1 MKYKVIANYKP
12 GDINEA
18 IEEEKL
24 QFIIFVLESMGL
36 DLEGCFPDPLN
47 QKDITVEHRIKLK
60 EILDK
65 YNISILNNKD
75 KTFDIYLEKDKIA
88 SWLKHWVELKKD
100 FSEIDPRRRI
110 YVEIHLE
117 CWSVFEEKEE

>member
-1 MKYKVIANYKP
+1 MKYKVISNYTP

-24 QFIIFVLESMGL
+24 QFIVFVLESMGV
-36 DLEGCFPDPLN
+36 DLEGCFPETLN
-47 QKDITVEHRIKLK
+47 QKEITVEHRIKLK
-60 EILDK
+60 EILEK
-65 YNISILNNKD
+65 YNISIINNKD
-75 KTFDIYLEKDKIA
+75 KTFDVFLEKDKIA
-88 SWLKHWVELKKD
+88 SWFKHWVELKKD
-100 FSEIDPRRRI
+100 FSEIDPKRRI